1 MWLPDRYAARMH
13 RWFWVLDSG
22 VVVSFVAI
30 GRDSHG
36 FVSDMGD
43 LVRVAAPFLLA
54 LGMGIAATRAWNAPT
69 TLVTGLTL
77 AASTL
82 IIGMALRRIVFDGG
96 TAPAFVIVAGAWLV
110 GLMVGWRLVGALLAG
125 LRER

>member
-1 MWLPDRYAARMH
+1 MWLPDRYAALMR

-22 VVVSFVAI
+22 VVVSFVAV

-43 LVRVAAPFLLA
+43 LVRVAAPFLFA
-54 LGMGIAATRAWNAPT
+54 LGIGIAATRAWNAPT
-69 TLVTGLTL
+69 ALVTGLTL

-82 IIGMALRRIVFDGG
+82 ILGMALRRLVFDGG
-96 TAPAFVIVAGAWLV
+96 TAPVFVIVAGAWLV
-110 GLMVGWRLVGALLAG
+110 GLMVGWRLVGALLAR